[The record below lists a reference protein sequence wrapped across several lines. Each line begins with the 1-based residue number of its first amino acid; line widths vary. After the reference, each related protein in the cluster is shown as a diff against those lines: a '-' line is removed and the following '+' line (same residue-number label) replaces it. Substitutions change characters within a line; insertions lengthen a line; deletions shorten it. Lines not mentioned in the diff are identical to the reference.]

1 MSEPFEF
8 QSRRGH
14 RLAGRIERPEGEARG
29 WAVFAHCFTCDKDG
43 HAAVRVCR
51 GLAERGI
58 GGLRFDFSGLGAS
71 GGTFG
76 QGLTADVEDVTDA
89 VAAMRAADLP
99 VDLLIGHSF
108 GGAAAIAA
116 AYDLPEIKAVVTVGS
131 PFKPDHILRHFKG
144 GLFGAKNQAVIEGR
158 TFKFG
163 SGFLADLKKHDQPG
177 RIARLKRPLMVMHAP
192 LDGVVGAENAA
203 HIFSAAKHPKS
214 FVSLDDANHLLTGA
228 DDAAWVAGVI
238 AAWAGK
244 YLA

>member
-1 MSEPFEF
+1 VSEPFEIE
-8 QSRRGH
+8 SRRGH
-14 RLAGRIERPEGEARG
+14 RLAGRLERPEGGARG

-43 HAAVRVCR
+43 HAAVRICR

-58 GGLRFDFSGLGAS
+58 GALRFDFSGLGAS

-76 QGLTADVEDVTDA
+76 KGLAADVEDVTDA
-89 VAAMRAADLP
+89 VAAMRAADLS

-116 AYDLPEIKAVVTVGS
+116 ACDLPEIRAVVTIGS

-144 GLFGAKNQAVIEGR
+144 GLFGAKNQAVIDGR
-158 TFKFG
+158 TFRFG
-163 SGFLADLKKHDQPG
+163 SEFVADLKRHDQAS

-192 LDGVVGAENAA
+192 LDSVVGAENAGQ
-203 HIFSAAKHPKS
+203 IFSTAKHPKS
-214 FVSLDDANHLLTGA
+214 FVSLDDANHLLTDA
-228 DDAAWVAGVI
+228 EDAAWAAGII

-244 YLA
+244 YL